1 MYTVIHAAQHITTFF
16 WDDVV
21 NSRLRVY
28 SHATSAVRL
37 NSGTAMLELNTN
49 SGMATEGKVSG
60 SPKWLEFIL
69 RGAWMSGPNFH
80 PIVLFFLFQSGPK
93 RWTRLPTNIWQRYSR
108 HRPRMVNGYEH
119 HSHHSNAVPQDAPNT
134 EVISRKH
141 WCRQAGPK
149 ITHKH

>member
-1 MYTVIHAAQHITTFF
+1 MYTVIHTAQHITTFF

-80 PIVLFFLFQSGPK
+80 PIVLFFISVWSKALDSPSNQHLAAVQPPQTAYGQWIWASFSPFQCSSSGCSK
-93 RWTRLPTNIWQRYSR
+93 YW
-108 HRPRMVNGYEH
+108 
-119 HSHHSNAVPQDAPNT
+119 SHFSKTLV
-134 EVISRKH
+134 
-141 WCRQAGPK
+141 QASWS
-149 ITHKH
+149 